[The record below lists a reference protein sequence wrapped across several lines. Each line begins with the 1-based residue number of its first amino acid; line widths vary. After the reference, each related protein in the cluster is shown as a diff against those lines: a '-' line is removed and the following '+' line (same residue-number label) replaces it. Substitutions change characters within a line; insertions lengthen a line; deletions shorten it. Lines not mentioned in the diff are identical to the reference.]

1 MLDNEQIVEM
11 NENVMKC
18 FPEGKIVLLDGRVV
32 DCYPRAGLAFGESV
46 GQPIDSKPVKTD
58 KEIEADMVRFIKN
71 AFFFLANKER
81 ILTDS
86 RMFLCPVPIQC
97 GMSISGFENPTL
109 GIYIQWWERCEGAM
123 RTGKKGRRSLLYK
136 LSGSSFS
143 GHNSCGEVYEDGSTK
158 NVELRPFWD
167 YGKSFIH
174 INNTYKSA
182 KQKYQA
188 YSLQQV
194 LDILDHEEEG
204 DCGYEHTINQQMQSH
219 AITTL
224 NYLISGMKI
233 RNEELAHRY
242 EELEKALFDERV
254 LHFYDRYKD
263 MERRIFAEMER
274 LHQQKHD
281 LEMALRRGD
290 SSNQDYQRQI
300 QIIIQRI
307 KEAERELAGF
317 KDEEILKAFPEQAL
331 QFWRIESYAQKLR
344 EK

>member
-32 DCYPRAGLAFGESV
+32 DCYPRADLAFGEK
-46 GQPIDSKPVKTD
+46 PIDSKPVKTD
-58 KEIEADMVRFIKN
+58 KEMEADMARFIKN

-109 GIYIQWWERCEGAM
+109 GIYIQWWERCVGAM
-123 RTGKKGRRSLLYK
+123 RTDKKGRRSLLYK

-204 DCGYEHTINQQMQSH
+204 DCGYAHTINQQMQSH

-331 QFWRIESYAQKLR
+331 PFWRIESYAQKLR

>member
-1 MLDNEQIVEM
+1 
-11 NENVMKC
+11 
-18 FPEGKIVLLDGRVV
+18 
-32 DCYPRAGLAFGESV
+32 
-46 GQPIDSKPVKTD
+46 
-58 KEIEADMVRFIKN
+58 
-71 AFFFLANKER
+71 
-81 ILTDS
+81 
-86 RMFLCPVPIQC
+86 
-97 GMSISGFENPTL
+97 
-109 GIYIQWWERCEGAM
+109 
-123 RTGKKGRRSLLYK
+123 
-136 LSGSSFS
+136 
-143 GHNSCGEVYEDGSTK
+143 
-158 NVELRPFWD
+158 
-167 YGKSFIH
+167 
-174 INNTYKSA
+174 
-182 KQKYQA
+182 
-188 YSLQQV
+188 
-194 LDILDHEEEG
+194 
-204 DCGYEHTINQQMQSH
+204 
-219 AITTL
+219 
-224 NYLISGMKI
+224 MKI

-331 QFWRIESYAQKLR
+331 PFWRIESYAQKLR